1 MRRDGSFESGD
12 MVVAIV
18 GKVPCSGFVH
28 SDKREGNRVVAY
40 MVELSVD
47 HGGPAVEVPIEN
59 VRNYWEGF

>member
-12 MVVAIV
+12 
-18 GKVPCSGFVH
+18 
-28 SDKREGNRVVAY
+28 